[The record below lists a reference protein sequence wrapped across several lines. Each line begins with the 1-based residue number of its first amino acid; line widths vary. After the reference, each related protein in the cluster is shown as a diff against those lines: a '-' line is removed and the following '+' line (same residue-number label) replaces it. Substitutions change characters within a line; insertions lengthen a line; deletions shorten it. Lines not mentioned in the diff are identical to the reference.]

1 MSELLYKS
9 ESWAIRQA
17 AFDVHKL
24 LGCGFL
30 EKVYQEA
37 LAEEFRLRGI
47 PFERE
52 KAIRIQYKGK
62 LLEQEYFAD
71 FVCYDKII
79 IELKALKE
87 IHDVHKAQTYNYLRA
102 TDYALGLLMNF
113 GEHSLVVE
121 RIVNFNSSRIKF
133 IVISISYPCFK
144 NSFVISLDTS
154 PSSCCSALPKAL
166 KEV

>member
-1 MSELLYKS
+1 MSELLYKN
-9 ESWAIRQA
+9 ESWTIRHA
-17 AFDVHKL
+17 AFEVHKL

-37 LAEEFRLRGI
+37 LAEEFRMRGI

-121 RIVNFNSSRIKF
+121 RIVNFNSSRI
-133 IVISISYPCFK
+133 
-144 NSFVISLDTS
+144 NSE
-154 PSSCCSALPKAL
+154 L
-166 KEV
+166 KSV

>member
-1 MSELLYKS
+1 MSELLYKN
-9 ESWAIRQA
+9 ESWTIRQA
-17 AFDVHKL
+17 AFEVHKL

-52 KAIRIQYKGK
+52 KAIRIQYKGT

-121 RIVNFNSSRIKF
+121 RIVNFNSSRI
-133 IVISISYPCFK
+133 
-144 NSFVISLDTS
+144 NSE
-154 PSSCCSALPKAL
+154 L
-166 KEV
+166 KSV

>member
-1 MSELLYKS
+1 MSKSLPLKKHNRLL
-9 ESWAIRQA
+9 
-17 AFDVHKL
+17 FFV
-24 LGCGFL
+24 
-30 EKVYQEA
+30 
-37 LAEEFRLRGI
+37 RLTSCPSDSCSFFMFSRH
-47 PFERE
+47 
-52 KAIRIQYKGK
+52 IRIQYKGK

-121 RIVNFNSSRIKF
+121 RIVNFNSSRI
-133 IVISISYPCFK
+133 
-144 NSFVISLDTS
+144 NSE
-154 PSSCCSALPKAL
+154 L
-166 KEV
+166 KSV